1 MESGGSEYGEGY
13 MSEADKGFF
22 LKGDWI
28 VHPTY
33 GIGQVTRI
41 EKKRIE
47 GKKTQ
52 FYRVEREDST
62 YWIPTEDIESSR
74 SRRLA
79 SRAQFRRA
87 IQLLHK
93 APRDMDPDHK
103 KRQSRIRKVM
113 SWGSLR
119 GVVRVIRDLW
129 AMQRKKQL
137 SDTEKR
143 AMSHFIDNLVEEWS
157 IAEGISDE
165 EARQDLHDLL
175 KHSRSGPEEAGSAG
189 QHEEVAKRR

>member
-1 MESGGSEYGEGY
+1 
-13 MSEADKGFF
+13 
-22 LKGDWI
+22 
-28 VHPTY
+28 
-33 GIGQVTRI
+33 
-41 EKKRIE
+41 
-47 GKKTQ
+47 
-52 FYRVEREDST
+52 
-62 YWIPTEDIESSR
+62 
-74 SRRLA
+74 
-79 SRAQFRRA
+79 
-87 IQLLHK
+87 
-93 APRDMDPDHK
+93 MDPDHK